1 MSKNDLTKAFDQLD
15 IRKRN
20 KDKPLPGIL
29 GFMLNGKKTV
39 EVPTRPGFV
48 FVRLRNTTN
57 ELIQAY
63 NGEVSPVYDLPVLVD
78 RDDVDKSR
86 YRVIGRDLGAYQN
99 WGSSSGYLPR
109 HGSTHSFSPDTSG
122 GGDIVFVY
130 GRQMMPL
137 AVMQSGSS
145 GAGCA
150 YIESG
155 IFYQAGKWVYAGN
168 TGTANLLPAKPSAG
182 NARML
187 LVYLDE
193 NGNPGIATGTVFS
206 ESLTGTASIIP
217 YLPNITS
224 NYYIPLA
231 GIRLTN
237 DTTAILWDNI
247 YDVRP
252 WIVGDGFIP
261 TGSFSS
267 NNSSYVTMGSS
278 SGLTAER
285 VLTAGDGISIID
297 GGANSTVTI
306 AVTNTGTSVSQSSP
320 TYPAIYDDNT
330 FKATGTAIHFNDNLV
345 VAVTGTS
352 VWIDGQA
359 GGGASTPTY
368 PAIYDDGTFKST
380 GTAIHFNDNLSV
392 VSTGTS
398 VWIDAVGVTGTAGT
412 PGASGPPGS
421 NTVLIYDNDTFKTT
435 GTSIHYNDNLSVITS
450 GSSAWI
456 NGQAGGGGSNILIY
470 DDNVFKVTGTA
481 IVFGTNIDVAVTGT
495 VAFVNSNYG
504 KVLIS
509 EQTPVGTGTVT
520 WSSIPSGYKDLELAW
535 TVRGTQAA
543 TLVLMLC
550 YFNNDA
556 TAANYRRT
564 MDGAYAASSA
574 LHEATDDARIA
585 IVSAGTAPTG
595 SAGRGKAYIVNYTD
609 TTFNKNFS
617 SSGGARVA
625 TSADQL
631 YNYTC
636 TVEWEN
642 AAAINRIDLVL
653 SAGNFDTGS
662 TLRLYGVY

>member
-29 GFMLNGKKTV
+29 GFLLNGKKTV

-78 RDDVDKSR
+78 RDGVDKSR

-109 HGSTHSFSPDTSG
+109 HGPTHSFSPDTSG

-267 NNSSYVTMGSS
+267 NNASYVTMGSS

-285 VLTAGDGISIID
+285 VLTAGDGISITD

-330 FKATGTAIHFNDNLV
+330 FKTTGTAIHFNDNLV

-421 NTVLIYDNDTFKTT
+421 NT
-435 GTSIHYNDNLSVITS
+435 
-450 GSSAWI
+450 
-456 NGQAGGGGSNILIY
+456 ILIY
-470 DDNVFKVTGTA
+470 DDSIFQTTGSAVSFNGNFSVATTGSSAFVTNTGGRVLIAETTPTSTGTA
-481 IVFGTNIDVAVTGT
+481 FT
-495 VAFVNSNYG
+495 
-504 KVLIS
+504 
-509 EQTPVGTGTVT
+509 
-520 WSSIPSGYKDLELAW
+520 SIPGGYWKLVVEGVARTDDTAIADY
-535 TVRGTQAA
+535 TAA
-543 TLVLMLC
+543 NITI
-550 YFNNDA
+550 NGDT

-564 MDGAYAASSA
+564 KHNAYGTNSQNVEAA
-574 LHEATDDARIA
+574 DDRSCIL
-585 IVSAGTAPTG
+585 VSNASTTAGTA
-595 SAGRGKAYIVNYTD
+595 SQIFFEIVNYAG
-609 TTFNKNFS
+609 TTFRKDVL
-617 SSGGARVA
+617 GMWMTRTE
-625 TSADQL
+625 TSDQL
-631 YNYTC
+631 ITTYFALH
-636 TVEWEN
+636 WEN
-642 AAAINRIDLVL
+642 TAAITQIEITL
-653 SAGNFDTGS
+653 ATGNFVSGS
-662 TLRLYGVY
+662 TWRLYGVY